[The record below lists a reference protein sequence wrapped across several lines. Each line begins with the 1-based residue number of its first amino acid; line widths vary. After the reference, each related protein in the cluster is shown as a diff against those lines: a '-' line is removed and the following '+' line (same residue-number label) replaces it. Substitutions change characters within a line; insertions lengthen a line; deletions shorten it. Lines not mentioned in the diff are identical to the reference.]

1 MAMAGK
7 IKLFSIFM
15 SGVALSLAPMAEAG
29 VSTSAAVIADIFN
42 EEPADK
48 QVDDQFQ
55 IYNQTRHE
63 LDECLEK

>member
-42 EEPADK
+42 VYCAICVALCFT
-48 QVDDQFQ
+48 QG
-55 IYNQTRHE
+55 N
-63 LDECLEK
+63 